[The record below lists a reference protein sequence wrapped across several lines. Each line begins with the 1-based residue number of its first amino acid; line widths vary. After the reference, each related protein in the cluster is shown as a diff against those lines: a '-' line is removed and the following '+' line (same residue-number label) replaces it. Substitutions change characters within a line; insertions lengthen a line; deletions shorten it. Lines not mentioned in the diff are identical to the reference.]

1 MTVTQR
7 IKEICFKYPERP
19 ALQVKDSNG
28 VFQPYLYKTFYK
40 DVSAVGAA
48 LASGLVSRGD
58 HIGLISDNRKEWII
72 TDLAIMGIGAADVP
86 RGSDSTEAEIV
97 HILSHSESKMVFME
111 TFRKAAMLMEDK
123 DKLPQLESL
132 VIFNP
137 ITDEEYEILSS
148 YEIKVYRFDD
158 ILKKGRAVLESDPEA
173 FEKELAKGD
182 IKDLATIIYT
192 SGTTGVPKGVML
204 NHESFI
210 FQIDRIIGKYLIVKP
225 GHTMLSMLPIWHA
238 FERTVEYIV
247 FFAGAN
253 VAYTQ
258 PIGAVLMNDIQKT
271 RAQWLSSVPRVWD
284 GIRSAV
290 IRNINKSG
298 KFKRVMFSV
307 ALEVGIMYQKSLS
320 CLLGTMPQYTES
332 KNILD
337 IIIGLLGL
345 PILFPLYIL
354 SNIFVFRRFKKF
366 LGGRFVAGIS
376 GGGSLSGATRRFF
389 KGMDIKVL
397 EGYGLT
403 EAGPILSVCKQ
414 KRPVYGTVGPIL
426 PDVQFKIMGPN
437 NEEITAPGTKGV
449 LWVKS
454 PQIMLGYYKQEEA
467 TDKVLKDGWLDTGD
481 IVVSTLH
488 REIRIVGRAKETIV
502 LRGGENIEPVPIENA
517 CMQSEYVDQI
527 VVLGQDQKFIAA
539 LIVPNFKNVEEKSKE
554 MGVSYMDME
563 DLLANPQVYSMVYSN
578 INDIVSAKNGFK
590 NYEKIFRICLL
601 SKPFTVGDELTNTMK
616 VKRDVVNRKYRSQI
630 AKLFK

>member
-7 IKEICFKYPERP
+7 IKEICLKYPERP

-48 LASGLVSRGD
+48 LASGLVCRGD
-58 HIGLISDNRKEWII
+58 HIGIISDNRKEWIV
-72 TDLAIMGIGAADVP
+72 TDLAILGIGAADVP
-86 RGSDSTEAEIV
+86 RGSDSTETEIV

-111 TFRKAAMLMEDK
+111 TFRKAAMLLEDK
-123 DKLPQLESL
+123 DQLPNLESM

-137 ITDEEYEILSS
+137 ITDEEFETLSS
-148 YEIKVYRFDD
+148 YDIKVYRFDD
-158 ILKKGRAVLESDPEA
+158 ILQRGREILASDPEA
-173 FEKELAKGD
+173 FEKELAKGQSS
-182 IKDLATIIYT
+182 DLATIIYT

-298 KFKRVMFSV
+298 KFKRIMFSV

-376 GGGSLSGATRRFF
+376 GGGSLSSATRRFF

-437 NEEITAPGTKGV
+437 NEEIISPGTKGV

-454 PQIMLGYYKQEEA
+454 PQIMQGYYKQEEA

-539 LIVPNFKNVEEKSKE
+539 LIVPNFKNIEEKSKE
-554 MGVSYMDME
+554 MGISYMDIE

-616 VKRDVVNRKYRSQI
+616 VKRDVVNRKYRSEI
-630 AKLFK
+630 SKLFK

>member
-7 IKEICFKYPERP
+7 IKEICYKYPERP

-48 LASGLVSRGD
+48 LASGLVCRGD
-58 HIGLISDNRKEWII
+58 HIGIISDNRKEWIV
-72 TDLAIMGIGAADVP
+72 TDLAILGIGAADVP

-111 TFRKAAMLMEDK
+111 TFRKAAMLLEDK
-123 DKLPQLESL
+123 EQLPLLESL

-137 ITDEEYEILSS
+137 ITDEEFKILSS
-148 YEIKVYRFDD
+148 YDIKVYRFDD
-158 ILKKGRAVLESDPEA
+158 ILQKGKEILASDPEA
-173 FEKELAKGD
+173 FEKELAKGQPS
-182 IKDLATIIYT
+182 DLATIIYT

-298 KFKRVMFSV
+298 KFKRIMFSV

-437 NEEITAPGTKGV
+437 NEEIASPGTKGV

-539 LIVPNFKNVEEKSKE
+539 LIVPNFKNIEEKSKE
-554 MGVSYMDME
+554 MGISYMDME
-563 DLLANPQVYSMVYSN
+563 DLLANPQVYSLVYSN

>member
-7 IKEICFKYPERP
+7 IKEICYKYPERP

-48 LASGLVSRGD
+48 LASGLVCRGD
-58 HIGLISDNRKEWII
+58 HIGIISDNRKEWIV
-72 TDLAIMGIGAADVP
+72 TDLAILGIGAADVP

-111 TFRKAAMLMEDK
+111 TFRKAAMLLEDK
-123 DKLPQLESL
+123 EQLPLLESL

-137 ITDEEYEILSS
+137 ITDEEFKILSS
-148 YEIKVYRFDD
+148 YDIKVYRFDD
-158 ILKKGRAVLESDPEA
+158 ILQKGKEILASDPEA
-173 FEKELAKGD
+173 FEKELAKGQPS
-182 IKDLATIIYT
+182 DLATIIYT

-225 GHTMLSMLPIWHA
+225 GHTLLSMLPIWHA

-298 KFKRVMFSV
+298 KFKRIMFSV

-437 NEEITAPGTKGV
+437 NEEIASPGTKGV

-539 LIVPNFKNVEEKSKE
+539 LIVPNFKNIEEKSKE
-554 MGVSYMDME
+554 MGISYMDME
-563 DLLANPQVYSMVYSN
+563 DLLANPQVYSLVYSN

>member
-7 IKEICFKYPERP
+7 IKEICFKYPERI

-28 VFQPYLYKTFYK
+28 VFQPYSYKTFYE

-58 HIGLISDNRKEWII
+58 HIGIISDNRKEWIV

-86 RGSDSTEAEIV
+86 RGSDSTEAEII
-97 HILSHSESKMVFME
+97 HILSHSEAKMVFME
-111 TFRKAAMLMEDK
+111 TFRKAAMLLEDK
-123 DKLPQLESL
+123 DQIPLLESV

-137 ITDEEYEILSS
+137 ITDEELETLSS
-148 YEIKVYRFDD
+148 YDIKVYRFDD
-158 ILKKGRAVLESDPEA
+158 LLKKGREILASDHDA
-173 FEKELAKGD
+173 FEKELAKG
-182 IKDLATIIYT
+182 KLSDLATIIYT

-204 NHESFI
+204 NHKSFV
-210 FQIDRIIGKYLIVKP
+210 FQIDRILGKFLLVKP
-225 GHTMLSMLPIWHA
+225 GHTLLSMLPIWHA

-253 VAYTQ
+253 VAYSQ

-290 IRNINKSG
+290 IRAINKSG
-298 KFKRVMFSV
+298 KFKRIMFSV

-345 PILFPLYIL
+345 PVLFPLYIL

-376 GGGSLSGATRRFF
+376 GGGSLSSATRRFF
-389 KGMDIKVL
+389 KGMSINVL

-403 EAGPILSVCKQ
+403 EAGPILSVCRQ

-426 PDVQFKIMGPN
+426 PDVQFKIVGPN
-437 NEEITAPGTKGV
+437 NEEITSPGTRGI

-454 PQIMLGYYKQEEA
+454 PQIMLGYYKQEEETA
-467 TDKVLKDGWLDTGD
+467 KVLVDGWLNTGD
-481 IVVSTLH
+481 IVISTLH
-488 REIRIVGRAKETIV
+488 GEIKIVGRAKETIV

-517 CMQSEYVDQI
+517 CMQSEFVDQI

-554 MGVSYMDME
+554 MGISYMDME

-601 SKPFTVGDELTNTMK
+601 SKPFTVGDELTNTLK
-616 VKRDVVNRKYRSQI
+616 VKRDVVNKKYRSEI